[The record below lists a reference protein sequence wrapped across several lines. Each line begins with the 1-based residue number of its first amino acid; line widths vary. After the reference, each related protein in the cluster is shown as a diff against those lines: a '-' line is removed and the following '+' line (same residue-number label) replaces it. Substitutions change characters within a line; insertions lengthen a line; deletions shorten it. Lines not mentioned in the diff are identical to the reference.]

1 MKYFLYFIVVTAFID
16 TFSQLPIISPYAQS
30 LGATPMLMGMA
41 VGMYSLSNMLGNVV
55 AGEWIDQTG
64 AKKILGWGM
73 FITGIILI
81 LYTIVTSPLQ
91 LIIVRFLHGISAGFL
106 VPAAFTFLANRAE
119 DGKQGKEMALSGA
132 AVGFAAIIGPAF
144 SGIVKENFGIEW
156 VFIVVAMLMIVC
168 SLFVFLVLPSNV
180 KSKEEKKRDFNF
192 KEMRALWSR
201 KGLVHAYIG
210 SFSLMFSQGI
220 LAYMLPVKIEELGL
234 PSSTT
239 GMLLST
245 FGIVAII
252 FFILPTN
259 KIFDKFQRE
268 IIMLIGMGIIA
279 FSLVLLSIFD
289 TKNVMFIIL
298 GIYGLGFAC
307 IFPSM
312 SALIVQYTSESERGK
327 AFGIFYAFFSLGVVA
342 GSFITGALA
351 LSPEGGFLLAALNFL
366 VIGSFITIRMKQRKK
381 HVVEKQVSNL

>member
-30 LGATPMLMGMA
+30 LGATPLLMGMA
-41 VGMYSLSNMLGNVV
+41 VGMYSLSNMMGNVV
-55 AGEWIDQTG
+55 AGEWIDRTG
-64 AKKILGWGM
+64 AKKVLGWGM
-73 FITGIILI
+73 LVTGIIL
-81 LYTIVTSPLQ
+81 LSYTVVTSPIQ
-91 LIIVRFLHGISAGFL
+91 LIIIRFLHGISGGFL
-106 VPAAFTFLANRAE
+106 VPAAFTFLANRSE
-119 DGKQGKEMALSGA
+119 DGKQGKAMALSGA
-132 AVGFAAIIGPAF
+132 AVGFAAIVGPAF
-144 SGIVKENFGIEW
+144 SGIVKSMYGIEW
-156 VFIVVAMLMIVC
+156 VFIVVAVLMIVC
-168 SLFVFLVLPSNV
+168 SIFVFIVLPGNV
-180 KSKEEKKRDFNF
+180 KSKEEKKRTFSF
-192 KEMRALWSR
+192 TEMRALWSR

-210 SFSLMFSQGI
+210 SFALMFSQGI
-220 LAYMLPVKIEELGL
+220 LAYMLPVKVEALGL

-259 KIFDKFQRE
+259 KIFDRFQRE

-289 TKNVMFIIL
+289 TKNMMFVIL
-298 GIYGLGFAC
+298 GIYGLGFAF

-312 SALIVQYTSESERGK
+312 SVLIVQHTTESERGK

-342 GSFITGALA
+342 GSFITGALS
-351 LSPEGGFLLAALNFL
+351 LSPAGGFLAAALNFL
-366 VIGSFITIRMKQRKK
+366 IIGSFIAIRMRRR
-381 HVVEKQVSNL
+381 EKQMIEEQASNL